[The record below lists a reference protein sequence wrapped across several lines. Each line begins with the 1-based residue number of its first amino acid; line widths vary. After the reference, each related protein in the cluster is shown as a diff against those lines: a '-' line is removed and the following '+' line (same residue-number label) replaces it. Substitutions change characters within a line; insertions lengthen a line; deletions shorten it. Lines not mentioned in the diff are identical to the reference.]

1 MTQTTEYVTEEFMF
15 ADQNLTNSRLNQ
27 VCFVSSCIL
36 SFLNFTTKLTI
47 TAFTSLQYM

>member
-27 VCFVSSCIL
+27 VCFVSL
-36 SFLNFTTKLTI
+36 VFYHF
-47 TAFTSLQYM
+47 